1 MTRNMLHR
9 PEVAFRAMTDDTA
22 RHQVNQAQVERSKQ
36 AAEAFRRKSPVAPAV
51 NRTEHAIEFLNLVG
65 ACRRFVTT
73 TGRVVP
79 QLRDR
84 RLSRARARARA
95 SARARNRARPGPG
108 PAPAATSAPGA
119 GGGRGW
125 RRPGPGLGAG
135 TGPGR
140 GRGPGPVLT
149 GGCGAET
156 NPGRPPAQ
164 KASRNIPLVSSVA
177 MVVPPQIGTVPFSAV
192 TR

>member
-1 MTRNMLHR
+1 MNASAVTRNMLHR

-22 RHQVNQAQVERSKQ
+22 RHRVNQAQVERSKQ
-36 AAEAFRRKSPVAPAV
+36 AAEAFRRESPVAPAV

-84 RLSRARARARA
+84 RLSRARAR
-95 SARARNRARPGPG
+95 NRARPGPG
-108 PAPAATSAPGA
+108 PAPAPAATSAPGA

-125 RRPGPGLGAG
+125 RRPGSGLGAG
-135 TGPGR
+135 TGPPGR

-164 KASRNIPLVSSVA
+164 KASRNHPLVSSVA
-177 MVVPPQIGTVPFSAV
+177 TVVPPQIGTVPFSAV